1 MKIITMHFGLQLPEL
16 CLALR
21 RWRWIMGNSDINSPW
36 PCNIGCNL
44 LHLHS
49 NRGMCKYG
57 ILRGSRL
64 LPQCMQLVCYLHGNF
79 TGDQCSYICIF
90 NYSDIRIY
98 RRSNWIIGTYCS
110 GYFPVNSV
118 YSLFDYALEVSRGA
132 VKR

>member
-1 MKIITMHFGLQLPEL
+1 
-16 CLALR
+16 
-21 RWRWIMGNSDINSPW
+21 MGNSDVNSSW
-36 PCNIGCNL
+36 PCNTGCNL

-64 LPQCMQLVCYLHGNF
+64 LPQRMQLVCNLYGYF
-79 TGDQCSYICIF
+79 IGDQCCDARIF

-110 GYFPVNSV
+110 GYFPINSV
-118 YSLFDYALEVSRGA
+118 HSLFDYALEVPGGA
-132 VKR
+132 VSIFLTRLLSPRISGGDPIYY